1 MTEFEEES
9 PQPGLAAERTDLA
22 WNRSGLAL
30 VACGVA
36 IMRGLALRGLSPAH
50 VGVGAVVLVL
60 GGAVW
65 ALGALQARRRSR
77 LDHGRERAEATDLL
91 PIAIGTA
98 AVGVAAFIL
107 GAFFPG

>member
-1 MTEFEEES
+1 VTEFEEES
-9 PQPGLAAERTDLA
+9 PTPGLAAERTDLA

-30 VACGVA
+30 LACGVA
-36 IMRGLALRGLSPAH
+36 IVRGLALPYLSQTY

-60 GGAVW
+60 GGGVW
-65 ALGALQARRRSR
+65 ALGGIQARRRV
-77 LDHGRERAEATDLL
+77 RAGHARARADSTDLM

-98 AVGVAAFIL
+98 FVGVAAFIL

>member
-1 MTEFEEES
+1 VSGFEEES

-30 VACGVA
+30 LACGAA
-36 IMRGLALRGLSPAH
+36 ITRGLALPHLSRAH
-50 VGVGAVVLVL
+50 VAVGAVVLVL
-60 GGAVW
+60 GAAVW
-65 ALGALQARRRSR
+65 VLGTIQARRRSR
-77 LDHGRERAEATDLL
+77 RGHARQRADAGDLL

-98 AVGVAAFIL
+98 MVGVAAFVL

>member
-1 MTEFEEES
+1 VREFEEER
-9 PQPGLAAERTDLA
+9 PEAGLAAERTDLA

-30 VACGVA
+30 IACGAA
-36 IMRGLALRGLSPAH
+36 IMRGLARPHLSHA
-50 VGVGAVVLVL
+50 VLAAGVLVLVL

-65 ALGALQARRRSR
+65 ALGGIQARRRVTHDRARSR
-77 LDHGRERAEATDLL
+77 ADVADLM

-98 AVGVAAFIL
+98 TVGVAAFIL